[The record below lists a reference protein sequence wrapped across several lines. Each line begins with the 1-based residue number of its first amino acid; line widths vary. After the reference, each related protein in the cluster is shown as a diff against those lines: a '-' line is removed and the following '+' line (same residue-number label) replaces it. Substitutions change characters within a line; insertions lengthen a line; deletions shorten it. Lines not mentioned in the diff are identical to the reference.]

1 MLLGRCV
8 SVPVA
13 MSDHGL
19 HGRPHRRTAP
29 VHRSRVRCLIGGL
42 VTAAAAMSALI
53 AYGGISEGTVV
64 AKTDQ
69 GVYDIGCQ
77 AGSAM
82 TGPVAVPVWGACSVP
97 VCWRLVVRDGDGN
110 RASPC
115 VSREEYDRTRL
126 GTFWRERT
134 DR

>member
-1 MLLGRCV
+1 M
-8 SVPVA
+8 
-13 MSDHGL
+13 
-19 HGRPHRRTAP
+19 HGRRHRRTAL
-29 VHRSRVRCLIGGL
+29 VYRSRVRLIGGL
-42 VTAAAAMSALI
+42 LTGAAAVSALT
-53 AYGGISEGTVV
+53 ACGGRSEGTVV

-77 AGSAM
+77 AGSTM
-82 TGPVAVPVWGACSVP
+82 TGPVAVPVWGACSEP
-97 VCWRLVVRDGDGN
+97 VCWRLVVRDSDGN
-110 RASPC
+110 RAEPC